1 MSWLMI
7 FRIALKALG
16 RNKLRTVLTTLGM
29 IIGVSAVIS
38 MVSIGTGARKSV
50 EQQISSAGTNMIT
63 VIAGSFNQGGV
74 RGGTGGVTTLT
85 AGDAQAILHEVPG
98 VRWVAPGVNSR
109 AQVVAADQNWNT
121 SIQGTD
127 VDFVSMRAW
136 PLQSGSFF
144 TSADVMRAGK
154 VAVLGSTVRDQLFGP
169 GTDPVG
175 ETIRI
180 QNQPFRIIGVLTSKG
195 QGSFGQDQDD
205 AVFTPYTTVQ
215 KKLLG
220 ITNVQNVA
228 VSATAAGTS
237 TEVSDRIADLLRV
250 RHKIPPGGDDDFTIR
265 TMEEL
270 SSILTATTT
279 TMTLLL
285 ASIAAVSL
293 LVGGIGIM
301 NIMLVSVTERTREV
315 GLRLALGARGRDV
328 LVQFL
333 VEAVVLSLVG
343 GLIGVALGIGVS
355 SGLATFMKWP
365 TTVSPGAIALA
376 FGFSA
381 AVGIF
386 FGFYP
391 ARKASALDPID
402 ALRYE

>member
-1 MSWLMI
+1 MTI
-7 FRIALKALG
+7 RIALVALA
-16 RNKLRTVLTTLGM
+16 RNKLRTVLTALGM
-29 IIGVSAVIS
+29 IIGVAAVIS
-38 MVSIGTGARKSV
+38 MVSIGTGARTSV
-50 EQQISSAGTNMIT
+50 EQQISSAGTNLIM
-63 VIAGSFNQGGV
+63 VMAGSFNQGGV
-74 RGGTGGVTTLT
+74 RSGTGNVTSLT
-85 AGDAQAILHEVPG
+85 ADDAKAILRDVPG
-98 VRWVAPGVNSR
+98 IRWVAPGVNTR
-109 AQVVAADQNWNT
+109 GQVVAANQNWAT

-127 VDFVSMRAW
+127 VDFTSMRAW
-136 PLQSGSFF
+136 PLLTGSFF
-144 TSADVMRAGK
+144 TSEEVRQAAK
-154 VAVLGSTVRDQLFGP
+154 VAVLGTTVRDQLFGA
-169 GTDPVG
+169 GADPVG
-175 ETIRI
+175 EIIRI
-180 QNQPFRIIGVLTSKG
+180 QNQPFRVIGVLAGKG
-195 QGSFGQDQDD
+195 QGQMGQDQDD
-205 AVFTPYTTVQ
+205 AVYMPYTTVQ

-220 ITNVQNVA
+220 ITNVQMIN
-228 VSATAAGTS
+228 VSAARAGTS
-237 TEVSDRIADLLRV
+237 AAISDKIVDLLRV
-250 RHKIPPGGDDDFTIR
+250 RHRLAPGADDDFTIR

-293 LVGGIGIM
+293 IVGGIGIM
-301 NIMLVSVTERTREV
+301 NIMLVSVTERTREI
-315 GLRLALGARGRDV
+315 GLRLALGARGGDV

-343 GLIGVALGIGVS
+343 GLLGVLLGLGISG
-355 SGLATFMKWP
+355 GLAAFMKWP
-365 TTVSPGAIALA
+365 TAISPGSIALA

>member
-1 MSWLMI
+1 MTI
-7 FRIALKALG
+7 RIALIALA
-16 RNKLRTVLTTLGM
+16 RNKLRTVLTALGM
-29 IIGVSAVIS
+29 IIGVAAVIS
-38 MVSIGTGARKSV
+38 MVSIGTGARTSI
-50 EQQISSAGTNMIT
+50 EQQISSAGTNLIM
-63 VIAGSFNQGGV
+63 VMAGSFNQGGV
-74 RGGTGGVTTLT
+74 RSGTGNVTSLT
-85 AGDAQAILHEVPG
+85 ADDAHAIVRQVAG
-98 VRWVAPGVNSR
+98 VHWVAPGVNTR
-109 AQVVAADQNWNT
+109 GQVVAGNQNWAT

-127 VDFVSMRAW
+127 VDFTSMRSW
-136 PLQSGSFF
+136 PVLSGSFF
-144 TSADVMRAGK
+144 SAEEVKQAAK
-154 VAVLGSTVRDQLFGP
+154 VAVLGTTVRDQLFGA
-169 GTDPVG
+169 GADPVG

-180 QNQPFRIIGVLTSKG
+180 QNQPFRVIGVLASKG
-195 QGSFGQDQDD
+195 QGQMGQDQDD
-205 AVFTPYTTVQ
+205 AVYMPYTTVQ

-220 ITNVQNVA
+220 ITHVQMIN
-228 VSATAAGTS
+228 VSAAQAGTS
-237 TEVSDRIADLLRV
+237 AAISDKIADLLRV
-250 RHKIPPGGDDDFTIR
+250 RHRIPAGADDDFTIR

-293 LVGGIGIM
+293 IVGGIGIM
-301 NIMLVSVTERTREV
+301 NIMLVSVTERTREI
-315 GLRLALGARGRDV
+315 GLRLALGARGGDV

-343 GLIGVALGIGVS
+343 GLLGVLLGVGISG
-355 SGLATFMKWP
+355 GLATFMKWP
-365 TTVSPGAIALA
+365 TAISPGAIALA

>member
-1 MSWLMI
+1 MI

-50 EQQISSAGTNMIT
+50 EQQISSAGTNLIT
-63 VIAGSFNQGGV
+63 VMAGSFNQGGV
-74 RGGTGGVTTLT
+74 RGGTGGITTLT
-85 AGDAQAILHEVPG
+85 AGDAQAILHEIPG
-98 VRWVAPGVNSR
+98 VRWVAPGVNTR
-109 AQVVAADQNWNT
+109 AQVVASNQNWNT
-121 SIQGTD
+121 VIQGTD
-127 VDFVSMRAW
+127 VDFVPMRSW
-136 PLQSGSFF
+136 PVQSGSFF
-144 TSADVMRAGK
+144 SSAEVTQAAK
-154 VAVLGSTVRDQLFGP
+154 VAVIGTTVRDQLFGP

-175 ETIRI
+175 DIIRI

-195 QGSFGQDQDD
+195 QGSMGQDQDD
-205 AVFTPYTTVQ
+205 AVFMPYTTVQ

-220 ITNVQNVA
+220 ITHVTNIA
-228 VSATAAGTS
+228 VSATTAGTS
-237 TEVSDRIADLLRV
+237 AEISDRIADLLRV
-250 RHKIPPGGDDDFTIR
+250 RHKITPGADDDFTIR

-315 GLRLALGARGRDV
+315 GLRLAVGARGRDV

-343 GLIGVALGIGVS
+343 GVIGVALGIAVS
-355 SGLATFMKWP
+355 SGLAAFMKWP

-391 ARKASALDPID
+391 ARKAAALDPID

>member
-1 MSWLMI
+1 MTL
-7 FRIALKALG
+7 RIALIALA
-16 RNKLRTVLTTLGM
+16 RNKLRTALTTLGM
-29 IIGVSAVIS
+29 IIGVAAVIS
-38 MVSIGTGARKSV
+38 MVAIGTGARTSV
-50 EQQISSAGTNMIT
+50 EQQISSAGTNLIM
-63 VIAGSFNQGGV
+63 VMSGSFTQGGV
-74 RGGTGGVTTLT
+74 RLGTGNQPTLT
-85 AGDAQAILHEVPG
+85 ADDARAILREVSG
-98 VRWVAPGVNSR
+98 VRWVAPGVNTR
-109 AQVVAADQNWNT
+109 GQVVAGNQNWNT

-127 VDFVSMRAW
+127 VDFPLMRSW
-136 PLQSGSFF
+136 PVTSGSFF
-144 TSADVMRAGK
+144 SESEVTGAAK
-154 VAVLGSTVRDQLFGP
+154 VAVLGTTVRDQLFGA
-169 GTDPVG
+169 GADPVG
-175 ETIRI
+175 DTIRI
-180 QNQPFRIIGVLTSKG
+180 QNQPFRVIGVLASKG
-195 QGSFGQDQDD
+195 QGQTGQDQDD
-205 AVFTPYTTVQ
+205 AVFMPYTTVQ

-220 ITNVQNVA
+220 ITNVNNIT
-228 VSATAAGTS
+228 VSAAQAGTS
-237 TEVSDRIADLLRV
+237 SEISDRIADLLRM
-250 RHKIPPGGDDDFTIR
+250 RHKIRPGEDDDFTIR

-270 SSILTATTT
+270 ASILTSTTT

-315 GLRLALGARGRDV
+315 GLRLAIGARGRDV

-333 VEAVVLSLVG
+333 VEAIVLSLVG

-355 SGLATFMKWP
+355 TGLAAFMKWP
-365 TTVSPGAIALA
+365 TTISPGAIAMA

-391 ARKASALDPID
+391 ARKASGLDPID